1 MVPAFFGSSELKKWK
16 GKSLNII
23 GQVVAEASASVVRA
37 PQNAH
42 LDEVDNAKAEEAQAN
57 TKEG

>member
-1 MVPAFFGSSELKKWK
+1 
-16 GKSLNII
+16 LNII